1 MAAAPV
7 VGRGSLPLGWARPTT
22 QKAADSGF
30 CFSFWDFCF
39 VFFPL
44 VVQFSPLTAIG
55 TVFASKGTVLCIFL
69 EKECGEGDLVWG
81 NWLNQGKIRS

>member
-7 VGRGSLPLGWARPTT
+7 AGRGSLPLGWARPTT

-39 VFFPL
+39 VLFSFPL
-44 VVQFSPLTAIG
+44 WYSFLLLQQLALSLHQKEQFSAFFWRKNVEKGILFGEIG
-55 TVFASKGTVLCIFL
+55 
-69 EKECGEGDLVWG
+69 
-81 NWLNQGKIRS
+81 